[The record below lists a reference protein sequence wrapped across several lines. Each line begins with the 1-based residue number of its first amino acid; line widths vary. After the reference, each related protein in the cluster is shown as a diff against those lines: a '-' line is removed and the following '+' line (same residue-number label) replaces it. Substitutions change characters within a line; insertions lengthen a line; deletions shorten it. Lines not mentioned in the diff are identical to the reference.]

1 MLRMEGKALLVHRN
15 TTTAEN
21 PRPKEAHRAPSTS
34 LTAPMYT
41 KNFVN
46 PCPDWATALLNG
58 FSQVLLLRNP
68 LCGLCCLLAILL
80 TAPGLVGGALLGA
93 LAGLLTAQAR
103 GYDRA
108 DRQAGLYSYNGVL
121 IGILISAVLPW
132 SVILP
137 PLIIAAGGLSSIIT
151 HQWRKRGGKL
161 LIAYTAP
168 FVLLGW
174 AVLLIASPS
183 PSGFVEAD
191 PLYALARG
199 VGQIFLLD
207 QPLAGL
213 LISIGMFIANP
224 YAAMWAVIGSAI
236 GGGVALLADQAQAAW
251 MGLYGFNAALA
262 ALAFS
267 RQGEKPWVT
276 VLAIALALLLQPLFK
291 LLPVP
296 GLTAP
301 FVAACWILGVG
312 LARLKQHS
320 SNQDLTLHS

>member
-1 MLRMEGKALLVHRN
+1 MEGKALPEHRY
-15 TTTAEN
+15 TRPAEN
-21 PRPKEAHRAPSTS
+21 PRPKEARRSTLN
-34 LTAPMYT
+34 LTDCPMYT

-80 TAPGLVGGALLGA
+80 TAPSLVGGALLGA
-93 LAGLLTAQAR
+93 LASLLTAQRR
-103 GYDRA
+103 GYNRA
-108 DRQAGLYSYNGVL
+108 DRQAGLYCYNGVL

-132 SVILP
+132 SAILP

-161 LIAYTAP
+161 LVAYTAP

-174 AVLLIASPS
+174 GTLLLAEPS
-183 PSGFVEAD
+183 TALHVEAD
-191 PLYALARG
+191 PLYALLRG
-199 VGQIFLLD
+199 VGQVFLLD
-207 QPLAGL
+207 KPMAGL
-213 LISIGMFIANP
+213 LIVIGMYLANP
-224 YAAMWAVIGSAI
+224 YAATWAVIGSAI
-236 GGGVALLADQAQAAW
+236 GAGVALLTDQAQVAW

-267 RQGEKPWVT
+267 RQGERPWVT
-276 VLAIALALLLQPLFK
+276 LLAIALALLLQPLFT
-291 LLPVP
+291 LLPVA

-301 FVAACWILGVG
+301 FVTACWLMHLGNY
-312 LARLKQHS
+312 LAQL
-320 SNQDLTLHS
+320 NQRRNASRLHS